1 MITDSRKLFSNT
13 VVAPDDKNKKQ
24 IYTTRTGTLDKA
36 ITESAFSDESRLLD
50 NVRNALPDLFNW
62 KQTQY
67 KLKGEDWT
75 PLTQFTGDDPKQPDL
90 YALVLQK
97 AGTTTIAKYGA
108 ETVQLLRTCG
118 AIMSRVIG
126 TKTIDGELQ
135 IHLKDYAEARGY
147 PIKTK
152 DNVKDFRDKVRKEL
166 AVASATSVRV
176 VKGANTD
183 MTYNVFEYAGI
194 SNGIVKVRFTQKI
207 QETFFS
213 DNSQIKYAN
222 INALQL
228 RNEIAVV
235 INNYLETRYSIDR
248 NTQSGKN
255 NIISV
260 ESLLD
265 LLKNYLPTEVEAGKD
280 LMKRRGKP
288 IITALDEMA
297 DKGVLT
303 SWVFCKARKEPMTM
317 AEAKQCRSEYKTF
330 KSAYIHFE
338 MAIGQDE
345 SYQARKD
352 TLEKKNQRTKAKK

>member
-1 MITDSRKLFSNT
+1 MKTDNKNLFSSA
-13 VVAPDDKNKKQ
+13 VVAPADKNKKS
-24 IYTTRTGTLDKA
+24 IYTARTGALDNA
-36 ITESAFSDESRLLD
+36 ITSSAYNDENRLLD
-50 NVRNALPDLFNW
+50 NVRTALPDLFNW
-62 KQTQY
+62 KTQQY
-67 KLKGEDWT
+67 RLKGEDWT

-126 TKTIDGELQ
+126 TRTNTDELQ
-135 IHLKDYAEARGY
+135 IPLREYAEARGY
-147 PIKTK
+147 PIKSK

-207 QETFFS
+207 QETFFNDDS
-213 DNSQIKYAN
+213 KIKYSN

-228 RNEIAVV
+228 RNDIAVV
-235 INNYLETRYSIDR
+235 INNHLETRYSIDR
-248 NTQSGKN
+248 NIKENKN

-265 LLKNYLPTEVEAGKD
+265 LLKNYLPTEAEAGKN
-280 LMKRRGKP
+280 LMILRGKP
-288 IITALDEMA
+288 IIKALDEMT

-303 SWVFCKARKEPMTM
+303 SWVFCKAKKEPMTM
-317 AEAKQCRSEYKTF
+317 AEANKCRKEYKVF

-345 SYQARKD
+345 SYQNRKD